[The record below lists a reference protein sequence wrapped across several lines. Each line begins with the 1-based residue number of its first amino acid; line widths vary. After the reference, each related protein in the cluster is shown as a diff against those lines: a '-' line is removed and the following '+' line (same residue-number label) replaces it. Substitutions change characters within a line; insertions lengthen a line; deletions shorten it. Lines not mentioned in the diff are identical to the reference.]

1 MDQLTHF
8 EVVDGRGF
16 YCPVGSMELSK
27 LVEQITLAISHARV
41 QGIRELLVN
50 VHGLTG
56 FHNPSLGER
65 YFFIEKWASACGSRV
80 RFALVVQGEMIDP
93 EKFEISQADTL
104 ELQSHAADDAE
115 GFVDRD
121 WRRRKSSGNAIDRN
135 IGFRAELLKKKRNDT
150 TTEGDREIIV
160 GFVFGLEKCATLV
173 TLMDHAILDEQ
184 RKRGFAF
191 AEEAIEQYERGG
203 LNHQFG

>member
-93 EKFEISQADTL
+93 EKFGVL
-104 ELQSHAADDAE
+104 VAANRGMECDVFA
-115 GFVDRD
+115 
-121 WRRRKSSGNAIDRN
+121 
-135 IGFRAELLKKKRNDT
+135 
-150 TTEGDREIIV
+150 TED
-160 GFVFGLEKCATLV
+160 
-173 TLMDHAILDEQ
+173 
-184 RKRGFAF
+184 
-191 AEEAIEQYERGG
+191 EAIAW
-203 LNHQFG
+203 LNSGI